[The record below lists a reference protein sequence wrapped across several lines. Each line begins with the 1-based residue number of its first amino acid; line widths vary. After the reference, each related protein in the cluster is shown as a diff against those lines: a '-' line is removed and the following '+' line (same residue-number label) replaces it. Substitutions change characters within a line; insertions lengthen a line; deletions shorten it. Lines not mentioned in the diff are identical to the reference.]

1 MLQVV
6 PVAASQVLGRDF
18 LGSLLTHK
26 WRLTSQ
32 QREATLDRKAKADP
46 VNSLAVRLMN
56 QEAAGTHATIGIPS
70 WLFRGM
76 GGFDLEVPT
85 GEDLWQRTLMMD
97 ASLQPQ
103 VITDQNA
110 SGFDLAAR
118 PQTISAEICALS
130 DRRCGQG
137 RVVRNQ
143 KSGFSPMPKPVL
155 VVLDEVKDTD
165 GEVTML
171 LKPEGDRH
179 VCGEILTME
188 ELTSELLV
196 IHGVDWLEA
205 LNKEW
210 HLPEVGPCTD
220 SQSQWKPDLGVNT
233 LPGCLEFL

>member
-32 QREATLDRKAKADP
+32 QREATLDPKEKADP

-56 QEAAGTHATIGIPS
+56 PEAAGTHATIGLPS

-85 GEDLWQRTLMMD
+85 GEDFWQRTLMMD

-130 DRRCGQG
+130 DRRCAQG
-137 RVVRNQ
+137 RVVRNK

-155 VVLDEVKDTD
+155 VVLDVKDFD
-165 GEVTML
+165 DKVTTL
-171 LKPEGDRH
+171 LKPEADRH

-196 IHGVDWLEA
+196 LQGMTWLEVF
-205 LNKEW
+205 KEW